1 MIGVTAGLSR
11 PTVFICCVQKTVREN
26 AESCVRRDG
35 ILKCHGFSLAS
46 SALCLEAKQVIVRC
60 MYRRIQQII
69 YPHFLPEPSLDEAYH
84 RGLVGRRVTV
94 NGGEATAGPLFRIHD
109 RIYQLTDAHIID
121 DTKAGS
127 SAESAS
133 STPDG
138 LDKVC
143 FSEEEGEQSED
154 GPNKDMEASY
164 VRLSGSNGDQS
175 DAPSTVASDS
185 AGTVS
190 QRCGAKSFFS
200 VFPSETARTIC
211 IKSSETQRP
220 STLVHLDNSAVI
232 NQCVDHPAY
241 PIQQTRR
248 STSWRAVD
256 HAIGSDSQIVEIRTS
271 RRSKQAKRPLSPSR
285 HPRET

>member
-1 MIGVTAGLSR
+1 MGKNKAWHAQGPGLDLFDSELRPRILALLANTTLTENEEAPLLIRLYMIGVTADLSK

-35 ILKCHGFSLAS
+35 IVKCHGFSLAS

-69 YPHFLPEPSLDEAYH
+69 YPHILPEPSLDEAYH

-109 RIYQLTDAHIID
+109 RIYQLTVAHIID

-138 LDKVC
+138 LDEVC
-143 FSEEEGEQSED
+143 FSE
-154 GPNKDMEASY
+154 
-164 VRLSGSNGDQS
+164 
-175 DAPSTVASDS
+175 
-185 AGTVS
+185 
-190 QRCGAKSFFS
+190 
-200 VFPSETARTIC
+200 
-211 IKSSETQRP
+211 
-220 STLVHLDNSAVI
+220 
-232 NQCVDHPAY
+232 
-241 PIQQTRR
+241 
-248 STSWRAVD
+248 
-256 HAIGSDSQIVEIRTS
+256 
-271 RRSKQAKRPLSPSR
+271 
-285 HPRET
+285 